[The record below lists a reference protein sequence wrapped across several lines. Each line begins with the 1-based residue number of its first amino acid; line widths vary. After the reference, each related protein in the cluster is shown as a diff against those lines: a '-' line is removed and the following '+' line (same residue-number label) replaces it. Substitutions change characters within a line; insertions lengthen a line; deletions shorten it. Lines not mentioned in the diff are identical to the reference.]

1 MGLTKCAEQGP
12 HQPEEGAGGSP
23 HSTKTSQE
31 LVVQGLIGKP
41 CQSGSQES
49 QRLNH
54 FLGLSLQESLQ
65 EKPCKSL
72 NTIRLKL
79 LRKSKKKALPIQVR

>member
-1 MGLTKCAEQGP
+1 MRLTKSVEQGP
-12 HQPEEGAGGSP
+12 HQPEEGAGGST
-23 HSTKTSQE
+23 HSTKTSHE
-31 LVVQGLIGKP
+31 LVVQGLIGNP

-54 FLGLSLQESLQ
+54 FLGRSLQESLQ

-79 LRKSKKKALPIQVR
+79 LRESKKKALPIQVR